1 MGKTAVRFNHLHNA
15 YLTNYY
21 NGGIVLLGALLLL
34 LFVPLRLFIKENIQN
49 RENPIFISGVLLT
62 FGYITYGMVNILLGD
77 TYMNGFYTFFLAIFM
92 LLTNKSMKERD
103 T

>member
-1 MGKTAVRFNHLHNA
+1 MGLV
-15 YLTNYY
+15 
-21 NGGIVLLGALLLL
+21 
-34 LFVPLRLFIKENIQN
+34 IKENIQN